1 VCRTGLASTLQ
12 RRADDMAPVAS
23 YVCSGRLEQR
33 NAPAAPAPALAAPKA
48 GVDEAPK
55 PPKAGVLLAPKS
67 GVLAAPKAGELPKRE
82 GLLCW
87 AKAAALLAPKS
98 DVVAP
103 KAGVLPAEKGLL
115 NAIDRDWNQVLAC
128 MINVRIQLIVTG

>member
-1 VCRTGLASTLQ
+1 
-12 RRADDMAPVAS
+12 M
-23 YVCSGRLEQR
+23 
-33 NAPAAPAPALAAPKA
+33 LAAAKA
-48 GVDEAPK
+48 GVEEAPK

-67 GVLAAPKAGELPKRE
+67 GVLAAPNAGVPPKRD

-87 AKAAALLAPKS
+87 ANAAALLAPKS

-115 NAIDRDWNQVLAC
+115 NAIDRDWRQDLAC
-128 MINVRIQLIVTG
+128 SISTCGFN

>member
-1 VCRTGLASTLQ
+1 
-12 RRADDMAPVAS
+12 M
-23 YVCSGRLEQR
+23 E
-33 NAPAAPAPALAAPKA
+33 
-48 GVDEAPK
+48 EAPK

-87 AKAAALLAPKS
+87 AKAAALLAPNK

-115 NAIDRDWNQVLAC
+115 NAIGRDWRRVLTC
-128 MINVRIQLIVTG
+128 